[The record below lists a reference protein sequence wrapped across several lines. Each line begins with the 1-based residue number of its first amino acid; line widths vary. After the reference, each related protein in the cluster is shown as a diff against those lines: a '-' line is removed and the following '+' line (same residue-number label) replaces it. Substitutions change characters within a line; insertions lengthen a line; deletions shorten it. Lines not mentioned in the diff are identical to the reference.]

1 MNNDTLYLE
10 ASKHKVVVSSIE
22 DVSDQE
28 LVRLLHEIA
37 EKGGI
42 DLNRL
47 IAGDGATD
55 SDLPGAPGAKTTH

>member
-1 MNNDTLYLE
+1 MWTE
-10 ASKHKVVVSSIE
+10 RIEHVSTIE

-42 DLNRL
+42 DLVRL
-47 IAGDGATD
+47 IAGDGAID
-55 SDLPGAPGAKTTH
+55 GDVPGAPGAPTTH